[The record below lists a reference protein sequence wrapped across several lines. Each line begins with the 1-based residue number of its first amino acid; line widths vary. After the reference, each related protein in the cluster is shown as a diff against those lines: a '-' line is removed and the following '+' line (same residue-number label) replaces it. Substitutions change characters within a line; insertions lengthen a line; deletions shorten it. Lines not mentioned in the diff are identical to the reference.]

1 MFKFCLFHPSS
12 SISYS
17 FYSVNSVLVSLCTS
31 SSISAINTKVRLH
44 STSSLR
50 QINGSVSVWIFLF
63 IYFSPRA
70 SQNDVVFP
78 YASLYS
84 YYGLWHYFALWSVKV
99 TGSKLTARSLG
110 LDDKICSMAYS
121 PFQLQ
126 TRRSVHHHSISFHD
140 KLFLLLTGIIHEIS
154 VTG

>member
-63 IYFSPRA
+63 IFFPPARA
-70 SQNDVVFP
+70 KTMWCFHTLLCTATMACGIILLCGPSKSRGQNSQLV
-78 YASLYS
+78 AS
-84 YYGLWHYFALWSVKV
+84 GWTIRFAVWHTLPSS
-99 TGSKLTARSLG
+99 SKLGGVSIITLSLFMTSFAVI
-110 LDDKICSMAYS
+110 D
-121 PFQLQ
+121 
-126 TRRSVHHHSISFHD
+126 RHHS
-140 KLFLLLTGIIHEIS
+140 
-154 VTG
+154 